1 MKLLTMAFLLCL
13 TSSIANAQ
21 AFEVQKPIICDETQK
36 IIKALAEKFNEKP
49 VWVAKDIKD
58 NSKYS
63 LFVNPKTGAWTM
75 LQMTPEVSC
84 ILGVGEESTLFA
96 ETV

>member
-1 MKLLTMAFLLCL
+1 MAFLLCL